1 MPIMMWLVSKWAS
14 KDQGDSESCQKQFPN
29 TTSEIS
35 YINRHIIPQK
45 NWHPSLDRWLKGFGH
60 TVTYSQD
67 ISCPNHN
74 TNCWTPCSFFLVS
87 GVVSWWPL
95 TSVNTEIASTPST
108 YRRWRIWW
116 DRHSGSN
123 VVSAGAV
130 QVAVSGSSP
139 FIASLAVQRLRLSV
153 VS

>member
-74 TNCWTPCSFFLVS
+74 TNCWTPCSLP
-87 GVVSWWPL
+87 VVASPPLHTLLTNHEKQNEQSRRSRRHCTGIRTHPGPLCAINWHPGGHWP
-95 TSVNTEIASTPST
+95 P
-108 YRRWRIWW
+108 
-116 DRHSGSN
+116 GSQY
-123 VVSAGAV
+123 VL
-130 QVAVSGSSP
+130 
-139 FIASLAVQRLRLSV
+139 SLDAKFKF
-153 VS
+153 